1 MSLYESNASLFVHL
15 LELARFLVTPSLN
28 NEDCS
33 GLYLLATTCSY
44 TGGDVSEVGKVGVP
58 PDRGSSRSS

>member
-1 MSLYESNASLFVHL
+1 MHL
-15 LELARFLVTPSLN
+15 LELAHFLATPSLN

-44 TGGDVSEVGKVGVP
+44 TGGDVSEVGNVGVLQTGGLVGP
-58 PDRGSSRSS
+58 HDKSTVRRNL